1 MATPAQQAAAD
12 KARAA
17 AIAAIKK
24 DVPGIA
30 NPENY
35 VTSANKPNI
44 AEARKAFISTNLG
57 LDPALFKSGSSYN
70 IALANKAGAIKG
82 LGLDYTKFAKSGYD
96 IAQANEAIRFKNLGV
111 TNVESLVD
119 SKTGKFSTPAG
130 EERLIRDVYKLDP
143 ATFLESGKKQVGTR
157 INPQTRKQEPVYQTY
172 AKYNIDL
179 AAQRFEAEKPKVTTP
194 DEYPQSF
201 TQAVNNYS
209 EIFQRAS
216 DIGIQNLN
224 KADRDALN
232 KAGMRVRD
240 FAGKNISP
248 AQQAIID
255 RINDVDE
262 SIRNYSSNITLATER
277 AKAIPGTPEF
287 NALSA
292 QEKKV
297 AQASWNKLT
306 GKEREAARNNLS
318 VAREGITRS
327 ISEAAGL
334 APRFQESFT
343 RFGLSDILPTTGAPR
358 AAQVTSGLEAL
369 RGDRMFQTG
378 ALAGRL
384 GSQVTDEQILSD
396 INTARRNEYKS
407 LYDIGTAAVTD
418 LQSQIQTA
426 QGFLADLPANDPRR
440 ASTQATLDSLQKELT
455 QAQADTLQARNLYEN
470 YTPIAGTQASTA
482 LANFRES
489 LRLPEQRTLD
499 QIKEIDPNLFNT
511 ITQLTRQYGELA
523 ATPIGPTT
531 AESTEALRRQ
541 TEEQIAGQLAL
552 GSQLGAEER
561 RQYEQAARAAQ
572 TARGNVF
579 GVAPAVEEAVTTGLA
594 GEQRLAARLG
604 AAQGFLS
611 SGQSVS
617 DALARDVSLRNAL
630 QQSRLGAAAEF
641 VAAGPTPYNLAAQR
655 AQQQQ
660 AGIAG
665 LMAAAQPPA
674 TGGFQATPSAM
685 VPYAYTDPMAGFR
698 GAQNAAN
705 IYGSL
710 SDYAART
717 YGAQVG
723 AIAQSYTSPSQA
735 FGNIA
740 SGLSRFMPNISF
752 TP

>member
-1 MATPAQQAAAD
+1 MTPAQQAAAD

-17 AIAAIKK
+17 AIAAIRK
-24 DVPGIA
+24 DVPGLA

-57 LDPALFKSGSSYN
+57 LDPALFKSGANYN
-70 IALANKAGAIKG
+70 IALANKAGAIKN

-96 IAQANEAIRFKNLGV
+96 IAQANEASRFKNLGV
-111 TNVESLVD
+111 SNVESLVD
-119 SKTGKFSTPAG
+119 AKTGKFNVASG

-143 ATFLESGKKQVGTR
+143 ATFLESGRKQVGTR
-157 INPQTRKQEPVYQTY
+157 INPQTRKQEPVYETY
-172 AKYNIDL
+172 AKYNTAL
-179 AAQRFEAEKPKVTTP
+179 AQQRFEAEKPKITTP
-194 DEYPQSF
+194 EQYPQSF

-224 KADRDALN
+224 KADKEALAL
-232 KAGMRVRD
+232 AGRRVRD
-240 FAGKNISP
+240 FGGKNISE
-248 AQQAIID
+248 AQKGIID
-255 RINDVDE
+255 RVNDVE
-262 SIRNYSSNITLATER
+262 EAIRNYDSNISLATEK

-297 AQASWNKLT
+297 AQAAWGKLS

-318 VAREGITRS
+318 VAREGITRN
-327 ISEAAGL
+327 ISEATSL

-343 RFGLSDILPTTGAPR
+343 RFGLSDILPQTGAPG
-358 AAQVTSGLEAL
+358 AARVTSGLEAL
-369 RGDRMFQTG
+369 RGDRIFQTG

-384 GSQVTDEQILSD
+384 GSQVTDEQILAD
-396 INTARRNEYKS
+396 INTARRNEFKS

-418 LQSQIQTA
+418 LQSQISTA
-426 QGFLADLPANDPRR
+426 QRFLADLPANDPRR
-440 ASTQATLDSLQKELT
+440 ASTQTTLDSLQKELT

-470 YTPIAGTQASTA
+470 YTPVAGTQATTA

-499 QIKEIDPNLFNT
+499 QIREIDPNFFNT
-511 ITQLTRQYGELA
+511 ITQLSKQYGELA

-531 AESTEALRRQ
+531 AESTEALRRDI
-541 TEEQIAGQLAL
+541 EGRIAGQVAL
-552 GSQLGAEER
+552 GSQLGAEEQ
-561 RQYEQAARAAQ
+561 RQYQQAARAAQ

-594 GEQRLAARLG
+594 GEQRLQARLG
-604 AAQGFLS
+604 AAQGFLA

-641 VAAGPTPYNLAAQR
+641 AAAGPSPYNLASQR
-655 AQQQQ
+655 FAQQQ
-660 AGIAG
+660 G
-665 LMAAAQPPA
+665 LLQNYLAASQPQA

-685 VPYAYTDPMAGFR
+685 VPYAYVNPQAGFL

-710 SDYAART
+710 SDYAAQT
-717 YGAQVG
+717 YGAYTRAVASQPTG
-723 AIAQSYTSPSQA
+723 AQQ
-735 FGNIA
+735 FGSILSGI
-740 SGLSRFMPNISF
+740 SGLIPSFSFSR
-752 TP
+752 